1 MCAYGLNFNIREDP
15 GGGSHGLVA
24 LSRVHESNQV
34 GFALLHRVCGGEK
47 MV

>member
-1 MCAYGLNFNIREDP
+1 MNSISILGRIRG

-24 LSRVHESNQV
+24 LSRVRESNQV